1 MPCRRIGRSLLGGIS
16 LVMLAAASA
25 LAGSLVPD
33 TDCPGLVC
41 PLSDSALA
49 VTINVSWQ
57 PDTNSL
63 GFVDVFTEWS
73 ASESDPDGAIAGVP
87 VGSHSTPA
95 GAFTVSLTGLDPSDP
110 RRASV
115 VLS

>member
-1 MPCRRIGRSLLGGIS
+1 
-16 LVMLAAASA
+16 MLAAESA

-33 TDCPGLVC
+33 ADCPGLVC

-57 PDTNSL
+57 PDTNNL
-63 GFVDVFTEWS
+63 GFVDVFTEWR

-87 VGSHSTPA
+87 VGSHPTPL
-95 GAFTVSLTGLDPSDP
+95 GAFVVSLTGFDPSVP
-110 RRASV
+110 RMASIFISYSSQLRPQDRAP
-115 VLS
+115 